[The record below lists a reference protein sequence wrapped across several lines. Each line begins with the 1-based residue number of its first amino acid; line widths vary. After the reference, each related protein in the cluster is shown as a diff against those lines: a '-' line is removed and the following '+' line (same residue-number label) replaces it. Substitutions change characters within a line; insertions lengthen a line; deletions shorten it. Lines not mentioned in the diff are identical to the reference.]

1 MADFTVAA
9 KEPGEEVIVDLEM
22 RIPTTA
28 MWSWTQNKDT
38 GLANRTAPR
47 SRKKGLVHGT
57 SPIIS
62 EMGSGTRELR
72 EEHKTAEPGDLFDPG
87 PSPMP
92 LKDHFS

>member
-1 MADFTVAA
+1 MYIYNTNKGRVSCI
-9 KEPGEEVIVDLEM
+9 KYPGLK
-22 RIPTTA
+22 T
-28 MWSWTQNKDT
+28 
-38 GLANRTAPR
+38 
-47 SRKKGLVHGT
+47 GLVHGT

>member
-28 MWSWTQNKDT
+28 MWSWTRNKDT

-47 SRKKGLVHGT
+47 SRKKGLVQKDRRFRKGW
-57 SPIIS
+57 
-62 EMGSGTRELR
+62 RANA
-72 EEHKTAEPGDLFDPG
+72 EHKIITTLICRV
-87 PSPMP
+87 
-92 LKDHFS
+92 KKKNH